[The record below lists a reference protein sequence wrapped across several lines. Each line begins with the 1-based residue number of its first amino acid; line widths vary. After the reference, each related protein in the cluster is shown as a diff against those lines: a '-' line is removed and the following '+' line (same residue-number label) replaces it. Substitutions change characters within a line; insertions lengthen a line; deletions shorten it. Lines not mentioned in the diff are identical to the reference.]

1 MQIERAPSDR
11 STMWVGTR
19 RGRLFVSRNA
29 DAEPASA
36 VSYARL
42 DTPAQPRRY
51 PSGIAVDPND
61 PNHAFVSFS
70 GYDAYTPAT
79 PGHVF
84 EVRANPTTGTATWT
98 NLSHDLG
105 DQPITDVAYDARTG
119 DLYASTDFG
128 VSRLVKGTSSWV
140 PAADGLPPVAV
151 YQLVLVDNGSDRLL
165 YAATHG
171 RGAWRIELPRKS

>member
-1 MQIERAPSDR
+1 MPSLRRAV
-11 STMWVGTR
+11 TYT
-19 RGRLFVSRNA
+19 
-29 DAEPASA
+29 
-36 VSYARL
+36 RL

-84 EVRANPTTGTATWT
+84 EVRANPATGTATWT

-105 DQPITDVAYDARTG
+105 DQPITDIAYDARTG

-128 VSRLVKGTSSWV
+128 VSRLVKGTTSWV

-171 RGAWRIELPRKS
+171 RGAWRIELPRKG